1 MTFTKEDVRLAWFAS
16 RIDLDAEANQ
26 ARNQSWSDTVTDS
39 LWQLAQIAETKE
51 QREAYLAD
59 LKAEYEQGKMILEKA
74 HLVIGG
80 RYQRFTANLNPLI
93 SPDALTIKVDAGHI
107 ATSEA
112 VREVTLFLKDGSAE
126 SWMTPQEVAEATS
139 TSDSQW
145 RNKAAAGEIP
155 GAVKKGKQWLLPRSV
170 LRAQGID
177 V

>member
-1 MTFTKEDVRLAWFAS
+1 MFTKEDVRLAWFAS

-26 ARNQSWSDTVTDS
+26 QNQSWIDAVTDS
-39 LWQLAQIAETKE
+39 LWQLAQIAKTKE
-51 QREAYLAD
+51 QRAAYLAD
-59 LKAEYEQGKMILEKA
+59 LKAEYEQGKAILEKA
-74 HLVIGG
+74 YLVIGD
-80 RYQRFTANLNPLI
+80 RYQRFTTSLNPLF
-93 SPDALTIKVDAGHI
+93 SPDAPMIKVDAGHI

-126 SWMTPQEVAEATS
+126 SWMTPQEVAEATD

-145 RNKAAAGEIP
+145 RNKAAAGNIP

-170 LRAQGID
+170 LRAQGME